1 MLTPLGSLTT
11 VTSLPAYELAEYC
24 YYRMFTICVSLTNLP
39 ELPEFS
45 SLAIGCF
52 KSMFQYCYALETAPR
67 LWVQSLAADCFQGM
81 FYSCTNL
88 SSVRLV
94 INDPKMDES
103 FTFNPELYFFNW
115 LNGAGTKADS
125 PQLFLGA
132 SILNYYDYL
141 SYINSGYLNND
152 NYFPANWSVPTYS
165 EN

>member
-45 SLAIGCF
+45 SLATGCF

-94 INDPKMDES
+94 INNPEMDES
-103 FTFNPELYFFNW
+103 FTFNPQLYFFNW
-115 LNGAGTKADS
+115 LNGAGKDVDS
-125 PQLFLGA
+125 PQLYLDA
-132 SILNYYDYL
+132 SIGSYYRYL
-141 SYINSGYLNND
+141 CDIESDYLNNEH
-152 NYFPANWSVPTYS
+152 YFPGNWTVLY
-165 EN
+165 